1 MSHHIKKGFTEKLR
15 HTGNKIML
23 FRIVD
28 NDFLFPFFFLSFSVC
43 KYIKNSFPL
52 PILFPPPPP
61 TSKKSLT

>member
-43 KYIKNSFPL
+43 KYIKK
-52 PILFPPPPP
+52 IGRAHV
-61 TSKKSLT
+61 

>member
-28 NDFLFPFFFLSFSVC
+28 NDFLFPFFFLSFSAC

-52 PILFPPPPP
+52 PILFPTPP
-61 TSKKSLT
+61 KKSLT